1 MADEYLIIG
10 NGVAGTTA
18 AETIRQHDGQGRITI
33 VTDEKLPFYYRIK
46 LIDYLAGEA
55 DAGSLL
61 ARKEGWYKEK
71 NIELITDC
79 SVSSADLATKTVRT
93 KTGRVL
99 SFSKLLLA
107 TGSHSFLPPI
117 AGVEKSG
124 VFTLR
129 SIADADAILAY
140 SESRQTVIMVGGGL
154 LGLEAGN
161 ALRKRGKTVVVVE
174 FFPRLL
180 PRQLDQEG
188 ARRLQ
193 SMMEGMG
200 FQFHFGATTKEITGE
215 KFVQGIGLEGGKN
228 IAGDMVVVSAG
239 VRPNVSLAHELG
251 LRCDK
256 GVIVDDRMQTS
267 DAAVFAAGDLTEHR
281 GVLYGIWPASFQQGK
296 IAGAN
301 MAGGRE
307 IYAGTVMSNVL
318 KVAGID
324 LASAGNIDAD
334 GEFDS
339 KVASTDT
346 VYKKLIIRDN
356 KVIGCIMLG
365 DIKDFHAVT
374 RAMQEGQDAREL
386 IKAVLP

>member
-1 MADEYLIIG
+1 MDDEYLIIG

-33 VTDEKLPFYYRIK
+33 VTDEKLPFYHRIK

-55 DAGSLL
+55 DAESLL

-79 SVSSADLATKTVRT
+79 AVSTADMATKTVT
-93 KTGRVL
+93 TGTGRTF

-107 TGSHSFLPPI
+107 TGSHAFLPPI
-117 AGVEKSG
+117 AGAEKPG

-129 SIADADAILAY
+129 TIADADAILAY
-140 SESRQTVIMVGGGL
+140 IDSRQTVILLGGGL

-161 ALRKRGKTVVVVE
+161 ALLKRGKMVVVVE

-193 SMMEGMG
+193 AMMERKG
-200 FQFHFGATTKEITGE
+200 FRFHFGATTNEITGD
-215 KFVQGIGLEGGKN
+215 KAAQGIGLVGGKR

-256 GVIVDDRMQTS
+256 GVIVDDRLQTS
-267 DAAVFAAGDLTEHR
+267 DAAVFAAGDLLEHR
-281 GVLYGIWPASFQQGK
+281 GQVYGIWPASFQQGK

-301 MAGGRE
+301 MAGGHE

-334 GEFDS
+334 GEFDA

-346 VYKKLIIRDN
+346 VYKKLVIKDN

-365 DIKDFHAVT
+365 DTKDFHTVS
-374 RAMQEGQDAREL
+374 RAMQEGHDARE
-386 IKAVLP
+386 IVKATLS